1 MKNVISLLMAALVAS
16 VLASGCGEKKHKECS
31 DAGDKKDECVEG
43 KFETDAFKNKCVWLP
58 NADSTDGKKGNC
70 KKTQEAIDAVKAT
83 CEDGTAAKTSNDE
96 CKALIANQKDAAPGK
111 TCVHDAASTKASKCK
126 FN

>member
-16 VLASGCGEKKHKECS
+16 VLASGCGKHTECNQ
-31 DAGDKKDECVEG
+31 AKKDTECKKEAFEEN
-43 KFETDAFKNKCVWLP
+43 KFVCTWLP
-58 NADSTDGKKGNC
+58 DADSTDGKKGNC

-83 CEDGTAAKTSNDE
+83 CEDGTVAKTNNDE
-96 CKALIANQKDAAPGK
+96 CAALIANQKNAAPGK
-111 TCVHDAASTKASKCK
+111 TCVHDTSATAKASKCK

>member
-16 VLASGCGEKKHKECS
+16 VLASGCGKHKECS
-31 DAGDKKDECVEG
+31 DAGTKKEECVEG
-43 KFETDAFKNKCVWLP
+43 KFETDAFKNKCAWLP

-70 KKTQEAIDAVKAT
+70 KRTQEAIDAVKAT
-83 CEDGTAAKTSNDE
+83 CEDGTVAKTNNDE
-96 CKALIANQKDAAPGK
+96 CAALIANQKEAAPGK
-111 TCVHDAASTKASKCK
+111 TCVHDTSATAKASKCK